1 MTRALSNPKGITPLN
16 RRPVHVNTTQT
27 AEDAEGI
34 FYLLNQELV
43 DLGNREEIPYGYSFK
58 SLYCNTNL
66 ADGAFIIMEY
76 YDGDSYGKQI
86 TSDYFKLVEFIVK
99 LARKHDL
106 YAYPIEG
113 VFGGLACFRVYMS

>member
-1 MTRALSNPKGITPLN
+1 MARSIGNPKGLTPLN

-43 DLGNREEIPYGYSFK
+43 DLGNRKEIPYGFSFR
-58 SLYCNTNL
+58 SLQCNSNL
-66 ADGAFIIMEY
+66 ADGAFIIMKY

-106 YAYPIEG
+106 YVYPIEG
-113 VFGGLACFRVYMS
+113 FGGLVCFRVYMS